1 MTDPAD
7 TKLVASVLESDRR
20 RRDDE
25 AFGPKEDEELE
36 EGFTPEIA
44 APEEFGIEVPI
55 EEDKAAVIEEPEPA
69 EVDAEELEEP
79 TAQELEALS
88 ADMIGI
94 DDPVR
99 MYLKEIGKVALL
111 NAQEEVVLAKSIE
124 LGEQTAE
131 EPEKA
136 MLSLWEWTRNE
147 TEKKTRTAQRQHQLP
162 YGPEADAIVR
172 SAFREATEAGV
183 LVSVPDFHLTGAQR
197 AAEGEV
203 AKGFLR
209 EAKHRVVEYNAML
222 AVGTGEGPGTPVAAP
237 PKEKKAKPA
246 PAAKSA
252 PKEPASASGGQAAP
266 APAEAAAPEP
276 PRDLAATYTELVDFA
291 WRAVHAGDL
300 EARDNVGLR
309 ALYDW
314 SRETAWRYL
323 RTWVDKRWEDGTVD
337 GVPEPG
343 TEAELLKRM
352 GWDPTVPA
360 NTKLAHR
367 RGDLVRIGR
376 DAREQLTSAN
386 LRLVVSIA
394 KKYIGRGMSFL
405 DLIQEGN
412 IGLIRAVEKFDY
424 EKGYKFSTY
433 ATWWIRQAITRAIAD
448 QARTIRIPVHMVE
461 TINRLIRVSRQLLQE
476 LGREPTVDEIAEA
489 MSKGQE
495 VVVTPEKVR
504 EIIKVSQEPVS
515 LETPIGEEEDSH
527 LGDFIEDRGA
537 LAPAEAASHQLLK
550 EQVEAVLDSLTGR
563 ERRVLQLR
571 FGLEDGRAR
580 TLEEVGKEF
589 NVTRERIRQIEAKAL
604 RKLRHPSRSRKLKDY
619 LE

>member
-197 AAEGEV
+197 AAEGEI